1 MKFLVTGGCGFIGSH
16 LVESLV
22 NDGHT
27 VVVIDN
33 LHSGSETNL
42 KGIKIDKLIR
52 NDCRSVEVDGAI
64 SDIDGIFHLGIYSSS
79 PMYKEDQTLVWKSIY
94 DFQKMLFFA
103 EWSNVKM
110 VYASTSSIYNGN
122 LIPWNEDYYIFV
134 RDYYSEARYYMERL
148 ARLHC
153 QTKGTNAIG
162 LRLFSVYGPR
172 EESKGKY
179 ANLISQFGWDI
190 RDNIKPVVYGD
201 GDQRRDFI
209 YVDDVV
215 NAFRLAFK
223 SKVECDVINVGTGI
237 MKNLNEIV
245 EILNDV
251 IGKDIKPR
259 YIPNKIENYIFSTL
273 ADTRKAYKKI
283 GFKSGITVRE
293 GIEKIFGER

>member
-22 NDGHT
+22 NDGHN

-42 KGIKIDKLIR
+42 NGIKIDKLIR

-103 EWSNVKM
+103 EWFNVKM
-110 VYASTSSIYNGN
+110 VYASTSSVYNGN
-122 LIPWNEDYYIFV
+122 LIPWNEDYYILV

-148 ARLHC
+148 ARLHY
-153 QTKGTNAIG
+153 QVKGANAVG

-251 IGKDIKPR
+251 LGKDIKPK
-259 YIPNKIENYIFSTL
+259 YVPNMIENYIFSTL
-273 ADTRKAYKKI
+273 ADTRRTYKKI
-283 GFKSGITVRE
+283 GFKSSITVRE
-293 GIEKIFGER
+293 GIKKIFGER